1 MSNISIYGK
10 KWLDLVFEGRNK
22 EYGAYQLRQQNP
34 RTTLFAM
41 FYGILFMGS
50 IGSGAMLL
58 SSFGTKPV
66 VVAPPELPHVTKVHL
81 DDDIVVPVPEPL
93 KKKADA
99 PVKQDT
105 PVETWTS
112 DPEIVTRND
121 NPVDVTNQA
130 TTPVD
135 PDPGVLGGT
144 ANNGS
149 SNGSAAAPD
158 VPTVGAG
165 NTNGL
170 FRRTSL
176 DKLPEFPGGIQKFY
190 NYVGNNFEKPQIN
203 EMMEV
208 RVVVSF
214 VIEKDGSMTDI
225 KVIENPGNGLDREAI
240 RVLRSLRTKWIPGI
254 KDGQAVRTYYTLPII
269 VTK

>member
-1 MSNISIYGK
+1 
-10 KWLDLVFEGRNK
+10 
-22 EYGAYQLRQQNP
+22 
-34 RTTLFAM
+34 M

-50 IGSGAMLL
+50 IGGGAMLL

-66 VVAPPELPHVTKVHL
+66 VVAPPIIDRITPVHFV
-81 DDDIVVPVPEPL
+81 DDIMDPVVEPL
-93 KKKADA
+93 KKKAAA
-99 PVKQDT
+99 PVKEDT

-130 TTPVD
+130 MTP
-135 PDPGVLGGT
+135 PASDPGVLGGT

-158 VPTVGAG
+158 VPAVGAS
-165 NTNGL
+165 NANGP
-170 FRRTSL
+170 FRRSSL

-203 EMMEV
+203 EMKEV

-225 KVIENPGNGLDREAI
+225 KVIENPGSGLDREAI
-240 RVLRSLRTKWIPGI
+240 RVLKSLRTKWIPGI